1 MKTTLKIIV
10 AAQIFLWISPCFAQ
24 QKIRIACIG
33 TSITYGHGLADPAK
47 NSYPAQL
54 QALLGNRYEV
64 GNYGVNGATLLH
76 KADLPYWNT
85 PAYQQ
90 ALKSRPDIVFIEL
103 GTNDS
108 KLRNRGYLNDFVAD
122 YKELVH
128 SFTGLASKPR
138 VVLLLSLP
146 AFTTDTSGIWDP
158 VISRKIIPAIQ
169 KVAYDLKLELINL
182 HPLLTDQSG
191 HFPDHVH
198 PDATGL
204 SIIAKRLAEL
214 ISQKQ
219 DFNYNIF
226 SKIDSQKRVSSYY
239 GYECADFKFHGRACK
254 IVKPKWS
261 NPNHLWIWRARF
273 WGTEPQ
279 TEIAL
284 LERGYHLVYCD
295 AAELFGNDGAV
306 NLWNDYYA
314 LVHQAGLFPK
324 AVLEGMSR
332 GGVYVYNWA
341 AVNPDKVAFIYADN
355 PVLDLKSWP
364 GGRGKGPGSKN
375 DWETFKRDYGINT
388 EAAIDSFANSPINK
402 AAYIVA
408 GHYPML
414 HVCGDADETV
424 PMEENTLLFERKI
437 KALGGDITVIHKPNG
452 HHHPHS
458 LPNPT
463 PIVDLVLKA
472 QKQQL

>member
-1 MKTTLKIIV
+1 M
-10 AAQIFLWISPCFAQ
+10 
-24 QKIRIACIG
+24 
-33 TSITYGHGLADPAK
+33 
-47 NSYPAQL
+47 
-54 QALLGNRYEV
+54 
-64 GNYGVNGATLLH
+64 
-76 KADLPYWNT
+76 
-85 PAYQQ
+85 
-90 ALKSRPDIVFIEL
+90 
-103 GTNDS
+103 
-108 KLRNRGYLNDFVAD
+108 
-122 YKELVH
+122 
-128 SFTGLASKPR
+128 
-138 VVLLLSLP
+138 
-146 AFTTDTSGIWDP
+146 
-158 VISRKIIPAIQ
+158 
-169 KVAYDLKLELINL
+169 
-182 HPLLTDQSG
+182 
-191 HFPDHVH
+191 
-198 PDATGL
+198 
-204 SIIAKRLAEL
+204 
-214 ISQKQ
+214 
-219 DFNYNIF
+219 
-226 SKIDSQKRVSSYY
+226 
-239 GYECADFKFHGRACK
+239 
-254 IVKPKWS
+254 
-261 NPNHLWIWRARF
+261 
-273 WGTEPQ
+273 
-279 TEIAL
+279 
-284 LERGYHLVYCD
+284 VYCD